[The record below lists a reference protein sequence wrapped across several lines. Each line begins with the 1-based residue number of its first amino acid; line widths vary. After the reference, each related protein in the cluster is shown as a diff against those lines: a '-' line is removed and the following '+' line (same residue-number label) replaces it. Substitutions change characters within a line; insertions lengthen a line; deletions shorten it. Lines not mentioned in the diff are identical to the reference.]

1 MDSHAHSARRAQIKT
16 VRNSAVNNS
25 ELLNHADKEEMLI
38 LQQNSELPSWHAT
51 CNKRSIQILSEY
63 FTREVSTMNKLMI
76 MLYLR
81 AQSLLHRE
89 EGQDLTEYALLLAL
103 IACVVVGAVTGL
115 GTKINSVVDSITSQL

>member
-1 MDSHAHSARRAQIKT
+1 
-16 VRNSAVNNS
+16 VNNR
-25 ELLNHADKEEMLI
+25 EQLDHVGKERMLI

-51 CNKRSIQILSEY
+51 CNKQYIQMLSEY
-63 FTREVSTMNKLMI
+63 FTREGYTMNKLMI

-103 IACVVVGAVTGL
+103 IACVVVASVTKL
-115 GTKINSVVDSITSQL
+115 GSSVDSVFTSITGGLAAKS